1 MHPLFSL
8 PRPLLRF
15 GLNWWPPLW
24 GAGIRV
30 RRISP
35 DFREVDVE
43 MPLRWSNRNGNGA
56 HFGGS
61 LYAMTDPFYALML
74 MANLG
79 TDYVVWDRS
88 ASIDHVAPGRSRVRA
103 QFRLGEADLQT
114 VRQMTESGSKHLHVF
129 QIDVVDEEQLVVAR
143 VEKVVYVRRRRPA
156 PSVGGNRG
164 NCGIEGNAAIA
175 GEFAPADS
183 DAHVEGGSG

>member
-1 MHPLFSL
+1 MHPFFSL

-15 GLNWWPPLW
+15 GLNWWPPLR
-24 GAGIRV
+24 GAGIKV

-61 LYAMTDPFYALML
+61 LYSMTDPFYALML

-79 TDYVVWDRS
+79 PDYVVWDRS
-88 ASIDHVAPGRSRVRA
+88 ASIDYVAPGRSRVRA
-103 QFRLGEADLQT
+103 RFRLGESDLHT
-114 VRQMTESGSKHLHVF
+114 VRAMTGSGSKHLHVF
-129 QIDVVDEEQLVVAR
+129 QVDVVDEEQLVVAR
-143 VEKVVYVRRRRPA
+143 VQKVVYVRRRRP
-156 PSVGGNRG
+156 S
-164 NCGIEGNAAIA
+164 
-175 GEFAPADS
+175 ADR
-183 DAHVEGGSG
+183 EEP